1 METPDARLRRSN
13 RRLLAAI
20 AVFAVLFGAAIVLWK
35 AFWT

>member
-1 METPDARLRRSN
+1 METPEARLRRSN